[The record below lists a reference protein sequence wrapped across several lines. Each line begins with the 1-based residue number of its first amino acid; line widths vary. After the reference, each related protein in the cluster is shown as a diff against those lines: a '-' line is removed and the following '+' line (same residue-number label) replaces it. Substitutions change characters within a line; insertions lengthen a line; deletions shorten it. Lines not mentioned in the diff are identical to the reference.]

1 MQFLKKH
8 SMVLGLIL
16 VLIATVSVMIS
27 WDSRQDNIARK
38 LKEEPDISVYLHETG
53 KIKTMKLEEY
63 LQGVVAGEM
72 FPDWPVE
79 AYAAQAIFARS
90 FTMALLAEGG
100 LKEKYGA
107 DVSTDIQEAQ
117 AYNSNEIT
125 PEITKAVE
133 MTRGE
138 VMTYD
143 NRFIKAW
150 FHAYSGGIT
159 ASAVEGLGYR
169 EKEPPYILSAKL
181 PDNQYVPE
189 DVKNWA
195 VEYSASEL
203 QGLLVKAGVN
213 VGTIQQINVLEKG
226 PTERITKIEI
236 HGNQGSKTV
245 HGQEFRQYVDSTKM
259 KSTLVSTFEFSDG
272 VLKVAGTGYG
282 HGVGLSQW
290 DAYKMA
296 KEGSSPEEIVKTF
309 FKDIEITK
317 LYD

>member
-1 MQFLKKH
+1 MEFIRRNG
-8 SMVLGLIL
+8 MVLGLIL
-16 VLIATVSVMIS
+16 VLIAAVSFMIS
-27 WDSRQDNIARK
+27 WDSTEDDLARE
-38 LKEEPDISVYLHETG
+38 LEAEPDISVYFHETG
-53 KIKTMKLEEY
+53 EIKTMKLEEY

-90 FTMALLAEGG
+90 FTMAFLADGG

-107 DVSTDIQEAQ
+107 DISTDINEAQ
-117 AYNSNEIT
+117 AYNAQAIT

-133 MTRGE
+133 MTRGQ

-143 NRFIKAW
+143 NRFVKAW

-159 ASAVEGLGYR
+159 ATAVEGLGYQ
-169 EKEPPYILSAKL
+169 EEEPPYIRSTKL

-189 DVKNWA
+189 DVKNWST
-195 VEYSASEL
+195 EYSRDEL
-203 QGLLVKAGVN
+203 QALLAAAGVN
-213 VGTIQQINVLEKG
+213 VGNIQGINILEKG
-226 PTERITKIEI
+226 PTERITKLEI
-236 HGNQGSKTV
+236 IGDSGTTTV
-245 HGQEFRQYVDSTKM
+245 HGQEFRQYVDSTRM
-259 KSTLVSTFEFSDG
+259 KSTLVSDFEFSDG

-290 DAYKMA
+290 DAYQMA
-296 KEGSSPEEIVKTF
+296 KDGSSPEEIVKTF
-309 FKDIEITK
+309 FKDIEIQK